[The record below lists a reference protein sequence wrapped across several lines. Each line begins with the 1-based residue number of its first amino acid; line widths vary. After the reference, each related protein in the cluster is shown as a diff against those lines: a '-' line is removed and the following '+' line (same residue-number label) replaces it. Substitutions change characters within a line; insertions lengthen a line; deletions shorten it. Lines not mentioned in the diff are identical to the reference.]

1 MEVPGEAHDTGYH
14 TDQVQLW
21 VSVADGQEAAYL
33 VGPTGK
39 PNAGPRSSSDARD
52 RILTLAI
59 PHDVG
64 SSAATLGEPPSRLWV
79 PEIRSWPLTSTF
91 AYLQLV
97 LKAAPSGPKS
107 VLKVSSDG

>member
-39 PNAGPRSSSDARD
+39 PNAGPRSSSDARH

-59 PHDVG
+59 PRDVG
-64 SSAATLGEPPSRLWV
+64 SSAATLGEPPSR
-79 PEIRSWPLTSTF
+79 PIIATLTPSS
-91 AYLQLV
+91 ARPYPAICV
-97 LKAAPSGPKS
+97 LC
-107 VLKVSSDG
+107 